1 MTDYGGN
8 MYPFKLKP
16 AVKSYLWGGNRLSS
30 EFGIGTDETPI
41 AEAWMLSCHPAG
53 TSVILNGS
61 LAGKPLSEVL
71 PGNFEKILGAHSPAD
86 AGFPILIKF
95 IDANKDLSIQ
105 VHPGNEYHGVDSGES
120 GKTEMWYILDAQ
132 EGAYIYYGF
141 SKEVTKEEM
150 LKHIEEKTITSILN
164 RVYVKKGDSFY
175 IKSGTVHSMGPG
187 VFVAEIQQ
195 SSDLTYRIYDYDRTD
210 AAGNTRELHIDKALD
225 VADRTFVAGPS
236 AKMAPSVH
244 DGYRISRLVSCEYF
258 TVDFAEIKTSAEFSC
273 GDESFESILITE
285 GSGQIT
291 FDNSAFPAM
300 NVKKGDSI
308 LLPVGTGRYR
318 IEGVCEA
325 ILTRK

>member
-1 MTDYGGN
+1 

-30 EFGIGTDETPI
+30 EFGIGTGDTPV

-61 LAGKPLSEVL
+61 LAGKALSDIL
-71 PGNFEKILGAHSPAD
+71 PGNFEKILGTSSPAD

-120 GKTEMWYILDAQ
+120 GKTEMWYILDAL

-141 SKEVTKEEM
+141 SREVTKEEM

-225 VADRTFVAGPS
+225 VADRTFVPGP
-236 AKMAPSVH
+236 AARPAAAVYE
-244 DGYRISRLVSCEYF
+244 GYSIARLVSCEYF
-258 TVDFAEIKTSAEFSC
+258 TVDFVEIRTSAEFIC
-273 GDESFESILITE
+273 GDESFESILITD
-285 GSGQIT
+285 GSGCLT
-291 FDNSAFPAM
+291 FDNSSYPDM
-300 NVKKGDSI
+300 DVKKGESI
-308 LLPVGTGRYR
+308 LLPVGTGRFR
-318 IEGVCEA
+318 IKGVCEA
-325 ILTRK
+325 LLTSK

>member
-1 MTDYGGN
+1 
-8 MYPFKLKP
+8 
-16 AVKSYLWGGNRLSS
+16 
-30 EFGIGTDETPI
+30 
-41 AEAWMLSCHPAG
+41 MLSCHPAG

-61 LAGKPLSEVL
+61 LAGKALSDIL
-71 PGNFEKILGAHSPAD
+71 PGNFEKILGTSSPAD

-105 VHPGNEYHGVDSGES
+105 VHPGNEDHGVDSGES
-120 GKTEMWYILDAQ
+120 GKTEMWYILDAL

-141 SKEVTKEEM
+141 SREVTKEEM

-225 VADRTFVAGPS
+225 VADRTFVPGP
-236 AKMAPSVH
+236 AARPAAAVYE
-244 DGYRISRLVSCEYF
+244 GYSIARLVSCEYF
-258 TVDFAEIKTSAEFSC
+258 TVDFVEIRTSAEFIC
-273 GDESFESILITE
+273 GDESFESILITD
-285 GSGQIT
+285 GSGCLT
-291 FDNSAFPAM
+291 FDNSSYPDM
-300 NVKKGDSI
+300 DVKKGESI
-308 LLPVGTGRYR
+308 LLPVGTGRFR
-318 IEGVCEA
+318 IKGVCEA
-325 ILTRK
+325 LLTSK

>member
-1 MTDYGGN
+1 

-30 EFGIGTDETPI
+30 EFGIGTGDTPV

-61 LAGKPLSEVL
+61 LAGKALSDIL
-71 PGNFEKILGAHSPAD
+71 PGNFEKILGTSSPAD

-120 GKTEMWYILDAQ
+120 GKTEMWYILDAL

-141 SKEVTKEEM
+141 SREVTKEEM

-187 VFVAEIQQ
+187 FSSPRFSRVPILHTGSMIMTVPMPREHAGTSYRQ
-195 SSDLTYRIYDYDRTD
+195 SAGCCGQDVVPDRPQ
-210 AAGNTRELHIDKALD
+210 
-225 VADRTFVAGPS
+225 DRR
-236 AKMAPSVH
+236 SVYE
-244 DGYRISRLVSCEYF
+244 GTVSQ
-258 TVDFAEIKTSAEFSC
+258 
-273 GDESFESILITE
+273 
-285 GSGQIT
+285 GSY
-291 FDNSAFPAM
+291 PA
-300 NVKKGDSI
+300 ST
-308 LLPVGTGRYR
+308 LP
-318 IEGVCEA
+318 
-325 ILTRK
+325 

>member
-1 MTDYGGN
+1 

-30 EFGIGTDETPI
+30 EFGIGTGETPI

-53 TSVILNGS
+53 TSVILNGR

-71 PGNFEKILGAHSPAD
+71 PGNFEKILGANSPAD

-95 IDANKDLSIQ
+95 IDANRDLSIQ

-120 GKTEMWYILDAQ
+120 GKTEMWYILDAE

-150 LKHIEEKTITSILN
+150 MKHIEEKTITSILN
-164 RVYVKKGDSFY
+164 RVYVKKGDAFY

-210 AAGNTRELHIDKALD
+210 AEGNPRELHIDKALD
-225 VADRTFVAGPS
+225 VTDRTFVPGP
-236 AKMAPSVH
+236 AVRPAATVYE
-244 DGYRISRLVSCEYF
+244 GYSIARLVSCEYF
-258 TVDFAEIKTSAEFSC
+258 TVDFIEIKSSAEFSSRE
-273 GDESFESILITE
+273 ESFESILITD
-285 GSGQIT
+285 GSGKLT
-291 FDNSAFPAM
+291 FGNSAFSAM
-300 NVKKGDSI
+300 DVKKGDSI

-318 IEGVCEA
+318 IEGTCNM
-325 ILTRK
+325 IMTSK

>member
-1 MTDYGGN
+1 

-30 EFGIGTDETPI
+30 EFGIGTGETPI

-53 TSVILNGS
+53 TSVILNGR

-71 PGNFEKILGAHSPAD
+71 PGNFEKILGANSPAD

-95 IDANKDLSIQ
+95 IDANRDLSIQ

-120 GKTEMWYILDAQ
+120 GKTEMWYILDAE

-150 LKHIEEKTITSILN
+150 MKHIEEKTITSILN
-164 RVYVKKGDSFY
+164 RVYVKKGDAFY

-210 AAGNTRELHIDKALD
+210 AEGNPRELHIDKALD
-225 VADRTFVAGPS
+225 VTDRTFVPGP
-236 AKMAPSVH
+236 AVKPAATVYE
-244 DGYRISRLVSCEYF
+244 GYSIARLVSCEYF
-258 TVDFAEIKTSAEFSC
+258 TVDFIEIKSSAAFTSRE
-273 GDESFESILITE
+273 ESFESILITE
-285 GSGQIT
+285 GSGHLT
-291 FDNSAFPAM
+291 FNNSDFSAM
-300 NVKKGDSI
+300 DVKKGDSI

-318 IEGVCEA
+318 IEGQCNM
-325 ILTRK
+325 IMTSK

>member
-1 MTDYGGN
+1 MANYGGN

-30 EFGIGTDETPI
+30 EFGIGTSETPI

-61 LAGKPLSEVL
+61 LAGKLLSDVL
-71 PGNFEKILGAHSPAD
+71 PGNFEKILGAGSPAD

-120 GKTEMWYILDAQ
+120 GKTEMWYILDAK

-141 SKEVTKEEM
+141 SKEVTKEEI

-210 AAGNTRELHIDKALD
+210 AAGKKRQLHIDKALD
-225 VADRTFVAGPS
+225 VADRTFVPGP
-236 AKMAPSVH
+236 AVRPAATVCE
-244 DGYRISRLVSCEYF
+244 GYSIARLVSCEYF
-258 TVDFAEIKTSAEFSC
+258 TVDFVEIKTSAEFSC
-273 GDESFESILITE
+273 GDESFESILVTE
-285 GSGQIT
+285 GSGHLY

-300 NVKKGDSI
+300 DLKKGDSI
-308 LLPVGTGRYR
+308 LLPVGTGRYW
-318 IEGVCEA
+318 IEGACD
-325 ILTRK
+325 ILLTSK